1 MFNATFS
8 NVSAIWWRPFIV
20 VEEARVPGKNQL
32 PWAIDHLR
40 LRIENTF
47 FCNLQSR
54 VQSHAVLVIGLY
66 EVLGNP
72 TTQLTEP
79 SGPSVLDNLIDIY
92 INTDS
97 VVFKNIYI

>member
-1 MFNATFS
+1 MATIYS
-8 NVSAIWWRPFIV
+8 GGRSQSTRKEPTTMGNWSLTPANR
-20 VEEARVPGKNQL
+20 E
-32 PWAIDHLR
+32 HL
-40 LRIENTF
+40 